1 MKNAQD
7 GGEAVGRESLRFWS
21 EQCVKGSPSEGPE

>member
-7 GGEAVGRESLRFWS
+7 GGEAVRRESSRFWS
-21 EQCVKGSPSEGPE
+21 DQWVKGSPSEGPE